1 MPRPEQEERQHLLM
15 RTEAFFGQK
24 PPAFVFMFGLLFI
37 AVVGVLDYRRK
48 DGLIYYDHAETVI
61 ALRGRGIAAQ
71 VVEAALI
78 AARAEGLKVVPRCPY
93 VADWIQAHPDFQPL
107 VAS

>member
-1 MPRPEQEERQHLLM
+1 MDVVTVTDMLDRSRV
-15 RTEAFFGQK
+15 EATLDGE
-24 PPAFVFMFGLLFI
+24 
-37 AVVGVLDYRRK
+37 VVGVLDYRRK